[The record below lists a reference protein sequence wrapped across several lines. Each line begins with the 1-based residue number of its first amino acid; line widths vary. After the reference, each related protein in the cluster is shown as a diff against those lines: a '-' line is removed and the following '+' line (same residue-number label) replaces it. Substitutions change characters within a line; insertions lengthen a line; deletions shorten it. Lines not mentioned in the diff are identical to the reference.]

1 MERRDVFRASEEGAF
16 LFITRATERPT
27 FVQLFQL
34 GGRTAYIDGEISRSQ
49 AALIRKQFP
58 GRIYGRYAS
67 MRILHC
73 TIAESKCRD
82 RTNTQ

>member
-49 AALIRKQFP
+49 AALIR
-58 GRIYGRYAS
+58 
-67 MRILHC
+67 
-73 TIAESKCRD
+73 
-82 RTNTQ
+82 